1 MDKDGETELALSLY
15 EEAGEMYEMDAHGK
29 SSIRKCKEKIEMLSA
44 SLDKLSEAAEIFIEI
59 GKLCLE
65 KIYPNFTQRLFFK
78 AILCHLARDDTFGA
92 KEAWEE
98 ATMSDYSFESSGGKI
113 YESSYGSSE

>member
-29 SSIRKCKEKIEMLSA
+29 SSIRKCKEKIAMLSA

-65 KIYPNFTQRLFFK
+65 KIYPNFTQK
-78 AILCHLARDDTFGA
+78 AFSLKQFYVT
-92 KEAWEE
+92 
-98 ATMSDYSFESSGGKI
+98 
-113 YESSYGSSE
+113 